1 MFLMRRK
8 IISTIIALTLCLC
21 SAFASAP
28 TNNLGADKSKTNEV
42 SMTRISEEDLNT
54 PRITLSEA
62 QVQEQKNDSNSD
74 VSTTSVNATIS
85 QDYYVQEI
93 SVSPLYYSPDDN
105 NIYSPN
111 PESINRTIRKVS
123 DLQPRFESLVLSP
136 DQTADFYNDI
146 DASAEAAAEVDGRSY
161 EFYGW
166 NLTVKAV
173 VQAQNP
179 LYIKYTPNPEEDCF
193 NPVGEQTLDIPYQST
208 IATINLMFKSSTD
221 SRDTLQT
228 YGLRGGFYFRYP
240 SGPNAG
246 QTGSMMVSP
255 YFATNWE

>member
-1 MFLMRRK
+1 MRRK

-28 TNNLGADKSKTNEV
+28 TNNLGADKSKTDEV

-193 NPVGEQTLDIPYQST
+193 NPVGEQTLYSASPSPSST
-208 IATINLMFKSSTD
+208 SRPRAAATTWTTRAKSSWT
-221 SRDTLQT
+221 
-228 YGLRGGFYFRYP
+228 P
-240 SGPNAG
+240 SPPC
-246 QTGSMMVSP
+246 MRMH
-255 YFATNWE
+255 W

>member
-28 TNNLGADKSKTNEV
+28 TNMIGADKSKNDEV
-42 SMTRISEEDLNT
+42 SMTRISEEELNT

-146 DASAEAAAEVDGRSY
+146 DASAEAAAEVDGRDRKS
-161 EFYGW
+161 
-166 NLTVKAV
+166 V
-173 VQAQNP
+173 V
-179 LYIKYTPNPEEDCF
+179 
-193 NPVGEQTLDIPYQST
+193 
-208 IATINLMFKSSTD
+208 
-221 SRDTLQT
+221 
-228 YGLRGGFYFRYP
+228 
-240 SGPNAG
+240 
-246 QTGSMMVSP
+246 
-255 YFATNWE
+255 